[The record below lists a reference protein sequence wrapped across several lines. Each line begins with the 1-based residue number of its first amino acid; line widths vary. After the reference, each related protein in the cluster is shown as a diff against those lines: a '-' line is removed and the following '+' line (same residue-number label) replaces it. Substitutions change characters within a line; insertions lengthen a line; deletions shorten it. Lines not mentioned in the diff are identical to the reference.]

1 MPEGNFFTD
10 FNDILRGRAESRRGR
25 VVPIGGELYPT
36 LTRGPPRPGAASTA
50 PRAHKTISD
59 YFGVIRRRW
68 WLAAGATALLTAIAG
83 VVTWETPT
91 RYRAEAVVLL
101 DTRDLQ
107 VQDLNAAIPARLFD
121 ATKLHGEMEVLKSRS
136 LAERVVQKLHLAERP
151 DFAGPAAP
159 AQANAARRLQRAVD
173 TLLSQLAVENDG
185 RSLVLRIE
193 ISAANPQL
201 AAEIANAYA
210 ELYLEHQVA
219 VKEQATQRASE
230 WLKKQIAALRDQL
243 AVTEERIGQY
253 KAAHGITST
262 HGATVSAQ
270 ELADINAQLI
280 AAHSD
285 RVQKE
290 AAYRYAKQVLVSP
303 DGAASAGQVLAS
315 PLIQR
320 LREQEADLLRQMAEL
335 STRYRPAHPTMIR
348 MKAEYDDLRRKIA
361 AEANRIVQS
370 MADQANA
377 ARTREEALKT
387 NLAEL
392 AQSTARQQNVEVEL
406 QELEHE
412 AEASRALYQNLLTR
426 FQQTSAQEDI
436 QLPDAQIVS
445 KADPSASRSW
455 PNRPRQFAVAALF
468 SLILA
473 VALPF
478 VVELLDSSFRRAD
491 DIEEALGLPALGV
504 LPAVELARG
513 SSRPA
518 ERAEAT
524 LSEALRSIR
533 SGLRQVQNGA
543 PTGVLLVT
551 SSTEGEGKTFFA
563 AALGRSIVRARL
575 RCLLVDCNF
584 QRPGIDKLMSPT
596 PSESMPTPAT
606 YPQIQID
613 RHSGLH
619 YIPAPAVE
627 QRRLFRS
634 QDLFESAEMRSYIQ
648 RMRGHY
654 DLIILD
660 APPAAAVADV
670 VALSHLAD
678 IAVFLVRWGRTPRR
692 QALSALHLLAGR
704 GLRLAGLVLSR
715 VDLRRY
721 ATYGYADY
729 VRYLESALAPAR
741 GR

>member
-1 MPEGNFFTD
+1 MPEGNFFAD
-10 FNDILRGRAESRRGR
+10 FNDILRGRAESRRGG
-25 VVPIGGELYPT
+25 VLPIGGELYPT
-36 LTRGPPRPGAASTA
+36 LTRGPPRQGAASTS
-50 PRAHKTISD
+50 PRAHKTFSD
-59 YFGVIRRRW
+59 YLGVIRRRW
-68 WLAAGATALLTAIAG
+68 RLAVGATALLTVVAG
-83 VVTWETPT
+83 TITWETPT

-107 VQDLNAAIPARLFD
+107 VLDLTAAIPARLFD
-121 ATKLHGEMEVLKSRS
+121 ATKVRGEMEVLKSRR
-136 LAERVVQKLHLAERP
+136 LAEQVVEKLHLAERP
-151 DFAGPAAP
+151 DFAGPEPP
-159 AQANAARRLQRAVD
+159 AHADAARTQQVAD
-173 TLLSQLAVENDG
+173 ALLRQLAVENDG
-185 RSLVLRIE
+185 RSLVLRID

-210 ELYLEHQVA
+210 EVYLDHQIA
-219 VKEQATQRASE
+219 TKKEAMQRASE
-230 WLKKQIAALRDQL
+230 LLKKQIAALRDQL
-243 AVTEERIGQY
+243 AGTEERIAQY
-253 KAAHGITST
+253 RESHGITSVRGT
-262 HGATVSAQ
+262 TVSAQ

-280 AAHSD
+280 TAHSD
-285 RVQKE
+285 LVQKE
-290 AAYRYAKQVLVSP
+290 AAYRYAKQVLASP
-303 DGAASAGQVLAS
+303 DGTAAAGQVLAS

-361 AEANRIVQS
+361 DESNRIVQS
-370 MADQANA
+370 LADQASA
-377 ARTREEALKT
+377 AQTREEALKT

-392 AQSTARQQNVEVEL
+392 AQSTARQQSVEVEL

-412 AEASRALYQNLLTR
+412 ADASRALYQNLLGR
-426 FQQTSAQEDI
+426 FEQTSAEKDT

-445 KADPSASRSW
+445 NADPSESRSW
-455 PNRPRQFAVAALF
+455 PNRPRQFALAAFVSLLF
-468 SLILA
+468 GI
-473 VALPF
+473 ALPF
-478 VVELLDSSFRRAD
+478 VVELLDASFRRAD

-504 LPAVELARG
+504 FPTVTLARG

-518 ERAEAT
+518 ERAEAM
-524 LSEALRSIR
+524 LSEALRTIR
-533 SGLRQVQNGA
+533 SGLRQVQGGV
-543 PTGVLLVT
+543 PTGVVLVT

-563 AALGRSIVRARL
+563 AALGRSIIRARQ

-584 QRPGIDKLMSPT
+584 QRPGLDKLMAPT
-596 PSESMPTPAT
+596 PSEGMPAPST

-619 YIPAPAVE
+619 YIPAPAAE

-634 QDLFESAEMRSYIQ
+634 QDLFESPEMRSYIQ

-660 APPAAAVADV
+660 APPAAAIADV
-670 VALSHLAD
+670 VALSRLAD
-678 IAVFLVRWGRTPRR
+678 IGIFLVRWGRTPRQR
-692 QALSALHLLAGR
+692 ALSALHLLAGR

-715 VDLRRY
+715 VNLRRY
-721 ATYGYADY
+721 GTYGYAEY
-729 VRYLESALAPAR
+729 VRYLESVLAPVR